1 MATNKM
7 FLRDMKTTKNII
19 HHTSA
24 IRHLLL
30 LMLFLAGG
38 ARPCG
43 TLCLQRMVSE
53 AWFVMS

>member
-1 MATNKM
+1 M
-7 FLRDMKTTKNII
+7 FQRDMKTIKNIT